1 MPSNVMTLATMPS
14 AIKPS
19 AKMPSAVDLVD
30 EYLAKGSWKTSENAN
45 STYSHQG
52 LMQYLSNHIISQYW
66 LERVYTEEIRKYD
79 SENRFHIHDLGFLS
93 AYCSGWSIE
102 DILLQGFGGVENKIQ
117 SRPAKHLNTALNQIV
132 NFLFTLQGEL
142 AGAQALSSFDTY
154 LAPFI
159 RVDNLAPLDVFK
171 YVQSF
176 VYSMNVPTRSGF
188 QAPFTNLSLDL
199 ICPSR
204 LKDQSVIIGGELHPE
219 WTYGDFQEEMTM
231 LNKAFAEVMMQ
242 GDGNGNIFSFPIPT
256 YSITEDMDWES
267 PRWKSIWEMTAK
279 YGVPYFS
286 NFVNSDLDPEDFRSM
301 CCRLRLDLSKLHCRV
316 GGQYG
321 ASPLTGSIG
330 VVTINMPNLAYRSK
344 GSKAR
349 FLSELSE
356 TLRVAK
362 DSLEIKRKLVDSN
375 EALYPYAAHYLAVT
389 KGRTGSCWTNHFS
402 TIGINGMNEALVAL
416 FGEGIQKHKNFALE
430 TLEFIKEQLQEFQ
443 TETGNLYNLE
453 ASPAESTCY
462 KFARR
467 DKELFPSRRIPT
479 FYTNSTMLPVDTT
492 EDLFEALGH
501 QEALQCS
508 YTGGT
513 VFHSF
518 LGEQLPSWKLARDLV
533 RTLTA
538 SFRIP
543 YLTLTPTFSICPTH
557 GYRTGEQPQCSV
569 CGDACLVYSRIVGYF
584 RPTRDWNK
592 GKAKEFTARK
602 VYKYQT
608 GLLPSSGAVVNG
620 NGGPHDLE
628 RQVSEIEDIPVAGYI
643 KSSLSDY
650 PGKVQ
655 ASIMFTSRCNLACP
669 WCHNGPVVRGERDE
683 VTAVDVFRHIT
694 STTHKSLVVSGGEP
708 TIHKGLLPFLRILRK
723 AGVSVKLDSNGTS
736 PNTLQRVFEEG
747 LVDFVAMDIKC
758 ALENYKKVAGKKIN
772 PKLLEKS
779 IALIKESGI
788 PYEFRTTVVP
798 ALMDMEDLF
807 EAKRL
812 AGGKLTLQRFRNG
825 DTVLDEKFQDFPEQT
840 EEEFEALVAQVE

>member
-1 MPSNVMTLATMPS
+1 MTLT
-14 AIKPS
+14 KPS
-19 AKMPSAVDLVD
+19 SAFTINLVD
-30 EYLAKGSWKTSENAN
+30 EYLAKGTWKTSENAN

-52 LMQYLSNHIISQYW
+52 LMQYLSNHVISQYW
-66 LERVYTEEIRKYD
+66 LEKVYTDEIRQYD
-79 SENRFHIHDLGFLS
+79 SQNRFHIHDLGFLS

-117 SRPAKHLNTALNQIV
+117 CRPAKRLNTALNQLV

-159 RVDNLAPLDVFK
+159 RSNNLTYVEVFK

-176 VYSMNVPTRSGF
+176 VYSLNVPTRSGF
-188 QAPFTNLSLDL
+188 QAPFTNISLDL
-199 ICPSR
+199 ICPTR
-204 LKDQSVIIGGELHPE
+204 LGDQSVIIGGELHPE
-219 WTYGDFQEEMTM
+219 WVYGDFQEEMDM

-256 YSITEDMDWES
+256 YNICEGIDWES

-279 YGVPYFS
+279 YGVPYFA
-286 NFVNSDLDPEDFRSM
+286 NFINSDLDPEDFRSM

-330 VVTINMPNLAYRSK
+330 VVTVNLPNLAYRSN

-349 FLSELSE
+349 FMAELSD

-362 DSLEIKRKLVDSN
+362 DSLEIKRKMVDSN
-375 EALYPYAAHYLAVT
+375 AALYPYAAHYLSAT
-389 KGRTGSCWTNHFS
+389 KHRTGSYWTNHFS
-402 TIGINGMNEALVAL
+402 TIGINGTNEALVAL
-416 FGEGIQKHKNFALE
+416 FGEGIGKHKDFALE
-430 TLEFIKEQLQEFQ
+430 ILDFIKDRLQEFQ
-443 TETGNLYNLE
+443 NETGNLYNLE

-462 KFARR
+462 KFARQ
-467 DKELFPSRRIPT
+467 DKILFPERQIPT

-501 QEALQCS
+501 QEDLQCS

-513 VFHSF
+513 VFHAF
-518 LGEQLPSWKLARDLV
+518 LGERLPDWKLARELIK
-533 RTLTA
+533 TLTA
-538 SFRIP
+538 RFRVP

-557 GYRTGEQPQCSV
+557 GYRTGEEPRCAI
-569 CGDACLVYSRIVGYF
+569 CDDATLVYSRIVGYF

-592 GKAKEFTARK
+592 GKAVEFTTRK
-602 VYKYQT
+602 VYQYKT
-608 GLLPSSGAVVNG
+608 GLPSSEEANG
-620 NGGPHDLE
+620 DDGLRHLE
-628 RQVSEIEDIPVAGYI
+628 RQVKEITDLPVAGYI
-643 KSSLSDY
+643 KMTLSDY

-669 WCHNGPVVRGERDE
+669 WCHNGPLVRGERDD
-683 VTAVDVFRHIT
+683 VTILDVFRHIT
-694 STTHKSLVVSGGEP
+694 STSHKSLVVSGGEP
-708 TIHKGLLPFLRILRK
+708 TIHKGLIPFLRILKK
-723 AGVSVKLDSNGTS
+723 AGVSIKLDSNGTA
-736 PNTLQRVFEEG
+736 PETLREVFAEK

-758 ALENYKKVAGKKIN
+758 ALENYKKVSGRKIS
-772 PKLLEKS
+772 PKMLEKS
-779 IALIKESGI
+779 IALIKESGV

-798 ALMDMEDLF
+798 SLTDMEDLF

-812 AGGKLTLQRFRNG
+812 AGGKLTMQRFRNG
-825 DTVLDEKFQDFPEQT
+825 ETILDERFRDLQEHT
-840 EEEFEALVAQVE
+840 EEEFNALVARVG